1 MDIKQHNNQFACS
14 AQINPEDVSKLAEQ
28 GFKLIINNRPDGEA
42 EGQPSNAEMAAAAEA
57 AGLDYAYIPIQREL
71 PQTSI
76 DILKDLLTHAKG
88 PALAY
93 CRTGTRSTNLWIMTL
108 NTEDRLRAMEHA
120 RTLGYDLSLS
130 SKALN
135 T

>member
-1 MDIKQHNNQFACS
+1 MDIKQHNNQISCS
-14 AQINPEDVSKLAEQ
+14 AQINPEDVSTLAEQ

-42 EGQPSNAEMAAAAEA
+42 EGQPSNAEIAAAAEA

-71 PQTSI
+71 PQDSI
-76 DILKDLLTHAKG
+76 DTLKELLANAKG
-88 PALAY
+88 PVLAY

-108 NTEDRLRAMEHA
+108 NAENRVPAMEHA